1 MPLVVSR
8 FFADRTAAKSWRILS
23 VSGPLGSAG
32 AGGPMIDNQSHD
44 PSLNDLE
51 RRFYS
56 WVVPA
61 TAHSA
66 RLFGDLRATVTAG
79 DAPTTFTWEL
89 VQAAYG
95 AATPAY
101 NPGGTV
107 RDSAIAGPFSA
118 GDPGLFPIRRF
129 GGLVIPVTPLGDLQL
144 YFRHVETPLDGSPL
158 VNGLSLGILG
168 ATSPI
173 EDFRIDF
180 RTEFAG
186 GSGSAFGVGDHGEP
200 GGGVW

>member
-1 MPLVVSR
+1 VPLVSSKV
-8 FFADRTAAKSWRILS
+8 FTDRQAAKSFRNLS
-23 VSGPLGSAG
+23 ASGPFGTSPAT
-32 AGGPMIDNQSHD
+32 GPMVDNGAHD
-44 PSLNDLE
+44 PSVNDLE
-51 RRFYS
+51 QRLYS

-66 RLFGDLRATVTAG
+66 RLFGDVRSTAPNPTV
-79 DAPTTFTWEL
+79 FTWML
-89 VQAAYG
+89 RLG
-95 AATPAY
+95 AWGAVNPGWH
-101 NPGGTV
+101 PGGTILLAGV
-107 RDSAIAGPFSA
+107 SALNT
-118 GDPGLFPIRRF
+118 GDFPLVRF

-144 YFRHVETPLDGSPL
+144 CLEHSEGPADGDPL
-158 VNGLSLGILG
+158 VGGLSLATLG